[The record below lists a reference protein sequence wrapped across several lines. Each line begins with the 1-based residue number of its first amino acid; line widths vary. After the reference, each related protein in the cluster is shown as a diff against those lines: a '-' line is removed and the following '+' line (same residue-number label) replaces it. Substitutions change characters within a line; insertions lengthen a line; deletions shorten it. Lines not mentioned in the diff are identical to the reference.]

1 MEAGALKEFGRKKEL
16 GERMEG
22 ERQRLRLG
30 KMESREKA
38 LYEELRERDR
48 LMSDE
53 ERAQRFFDELH
64 EHDRL
69 ARLAGEAGDVR
80 ILVEKIRAE
89 KAEEQAVE
97 QLRKTDAMKSIFTRR
112 ELETAL
118 NKLRLGNR
126 VEEIE
131 AQVRSIP
138 IPLGA
143 RVHWTPEK
151 AKAVLNRAML
161 GHLLAQSAMRKG
173 FADRLRKEARE
184 AA

>member
-1 MEAGALKEFGRKKEL
+1 MESGALKEFGRKREMS
-16 GERMEG
+16 GQMARERE
-22 ERQRLRLG
+22 RLRLG

-38 LYEELRERDR
+38 LFEELRERDR

-80 ILVEKIRAE
+80 ILVEKMRAE

-126 VEEIE
+126 VGEIE
-131 AQVRSIP
+131 AEVKRIP
-138 IPLGA
+138 IPLNA

-173 FADRLRKEARE
+173 FAGRLRKEARK